1 MSTLHR
7 DAAVSSREDKKP
19 DIILEYNQTK
29 GGVDNLDKVT
39 GTYTCQRRTAR
50 WPMVVFHNI
59 LDVSA
64 YNAFVLWMA
73 INPGWN
79 AQKTFKRRLF
89 LEELGR
95 ALTTPHIERR
105 TGIPRAPAS
114 ADLMREVQAQSSSR
128 PAGPPPPEGT
138 KGGKKR
144 QRCQRCPSS
153 KDKKNSTTCDK
164 CGKYICAQHTHT
176 VKSCH
181 SCN

>member
-50 WPMVVFHNI
+50 WRMVVFHNI

-79 AQKTFKRRLF
+79 AQKTLKRRLF

-105 TGIPRAPAS
+105 TRIPRAPAS

-128 PAGPPPPEGT
+128 PAGPPPPGY
-138 KGGKKR
+138 
-144 QRCQRCPSS
+144 PSQPPPYPGPPQTGHLPPLPEYQA
-153 KDKKNSTTCDK
+153 KPPAYNVN
-164 CGKYICAQHTHT
+164 AM
-176 VKSCH
+176 
-181 SCN
+181 